1 MRAGAGVNSKAI
13 KATGGNAVE
22 KKRVPVEPPALED
35 GYYWFRNWI
44 NLRGGGHVD
53 RWKLARV
60 VGGKVQQFGSDAL
73 IDQDAPY
80 LRHSMWVRIEP
91 PHADANAVCLLTD
104 GRRRK
109 RGSALVAPDGDRS
122 ASERVRKVAE
132 GIVDAFVAMH
142 DSTAGYYAR
151 NPHHKEELVAR
162 ITRLI
167 ERVRG

>member
-1 MRAGAGVNSKAI
+1 M
-13 KATGGNAVE
+13 E
-22 KKRVPVEPPALED
+22 KERVPVEPPALED

-60 VGGKVQQFGSDAL
+60 TGGRVQRLGSEAL
-73 IDQDAPY
+73 IDQDCPY
-80 LRHSMWVRIEP
+80 LRHALWVRIEP
-91 PHADANAVCLLTD
+91 PHTDANAVCLLTD

-109 RGSALVAPDGDRS
+109 RGHVLMTQDDNRA

-142 DSTAGYYAR
+142 DSTVGYYAR
-151 NPHHKEELVAR
+151 HPDHKEELVAR
-162 ITRLI
+162 VARLI
-167 ERVRG
+167 ERVQK